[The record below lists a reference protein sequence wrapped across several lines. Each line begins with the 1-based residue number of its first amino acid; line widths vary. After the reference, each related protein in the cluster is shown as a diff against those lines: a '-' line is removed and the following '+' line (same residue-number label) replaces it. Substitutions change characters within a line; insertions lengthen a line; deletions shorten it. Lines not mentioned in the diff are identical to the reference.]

1 MIDLDRLRDE
11 HRDILRIVDRL
22 RLLIAGSSPPPPLH
36 LLSLRHQLSSTLIG
50 HLKAEDWLLYPPL
63 LDSRDQHIAATA
75 RAFIEEM
82 GGLGVAYRAHCE
94 QWNAVAIA
102 ADWAGYCR
110 DSRILLDALTTRVK
124 RENRELYPLLEVLAR
139 AA

>member
-1 MIDLDRLRDE
+1 MIDLGKLRDE
-11 HRDILRIVDRL
+11 HRDIMKIVDRL
-22 RLLIAGSSPPPPLH
+22 RLLIAASRPPPPLH
-36 LLSLRHQLSSTLIG
+36 LLALRHELSSTLIG
-50 HLKAEDWLLYPPL
+50 HLKAEDWMLYPPL
-63 LDSRDQHIAATA
+63 LDSHDPHIAATA

-82 GGLGVAYRAHCE
+82 GGLAIAYRAHCE

-110 DSRILLDALTTRVK
+110 DSRRLLDALASRVS
-124 RENRELYPLLEVLAR
+124 RENMELYPLLEELDR